1 MATTTSATTAARKL
15 SALLQSFERRR
26 PMRAG
31 SLIVTIYGDAIVP
44 RGGSLWLGSLLEL
57 MAGFG
62 VEPGLVRTAASRLV
76 ADGWFARTRVGK
88 QSYYRLSDWGAAEFA
103 AATARIYRAAEPP
116 WSGEMEVAII
126 TTPDAGDRAAGRE
139 RLLRAGWGQA
149 AANVMVRPYWQPDE
163 AAFLSPGTTGFP
175 SRLWGGARGGG
186 NPDPRCS
193 AIPPTPGSSPGQ
205 ALSLP
210 HKGGGDAAASAPS
223 PSGPPA
229 RPDEF
234 IAMVTRPQSAG
245 TARALARACWQ
256 LDRLHAA
263 YGQFLKAFGPVTAE
277 VAEGARLGGAQAFQL
292 RTLLIH
298 DWRRVVLRDP
308 LLPGAMLPEGWPGLR
323 ALAVVAGVYPKILGA
338 SERWLDRHAVNEDG
352 PLPPAAPALED
363 RFRAA

>member
-1 MATTTSATTAARKL
+1 MATTTSAAATAARKL

-76 ADGWFARTRVGK
+76 TDGWFERTRIGK
-88 QSYYRLSDWGAAEFA
+88 QSYYRLSAWGAAEFA

-116 WSGEMEVAII
+116 WSGEMEVAIV
-126 TTPDAGDRAAGRE
+126 TTPDAAERAALRE
-139 RLLRAGWGQA
+139 RLLRGGWGQA
-149 AANVMVRPYWQPDE
+149 AANVMVRPHSQPAE
-163 AAFLSPGTTGFP
+163 AAFPSTGTTGFP
-175 SRLWGGARGGG
+175 SPLWGGIRGGG
-186 NPDPRCS
+186 NRNLGRS
-193 AIPPTPGSSPGQ
+193 AIPPT
-205 ALSLP
+205 LSLP
-210 HKGGGDAAASAPS
+210 HKGGGDAAASAPP

-229 RPDEF
+229 RPDE
-234 IAMVTRPQSAG
+234 IIVMVTRPQSPE

-256 LDRLHAA
+256 LDRLRDA

-277 VAEGARLGGAQAFQL
+277 VAAGARLSDAQAFQL

-298 DWRRVVLRDP
+298 DWRRIVLRDP
-308 LLPGAMLPEGWPGLR
+308 LLPRAMLPEGWPGLR
-323 ALAVVAGVYPKILGA
+323 ALGLVASLYPKMLA
-338 SERWLDRHAVNEDG
+338 PAERWLDHHAVNEDG
-352 PLPPAAPALED
+352 PLPAAAPAFKD
-363 RFRAA
+363 RFGAA